1 MHYLASVSDAHAVL
15 LPFAFQ
21 LVHLRPRPGFFK
33 NKLPFKV
40 GSPKEF
46 GWTAK
51 LFFPVMIAGSDTT

>member
-1 MHYLASVSDAHAVL
+1 MHYLAGVSDAHAVL

-21 LVHLRPRPGFFK
+21 LLHLWPRPGFFK

-46 GWTAK
+46 G
-51 LFFPVMIAGSDTT
+51 